1 MVTFTSDVTGLHT
14 EGAVDRMNSADI
26 AAVIIG
32 VAFLI
37 LVGVIFVTAIVTM
50 NTLTDFLM
58 VWTAVGPIVGVVIGL
73 IPAHFFRSMAEDAH
87 DKMMK
92 MAMEKWLL

>member
-1 MVTFTSDVTGLHT
+1 
-14 EGAVDRMNSADI
+14 MNSADI

-37 LVGVIFVTAIVTM
+37 LVGVIFVTSIITM

-58 VWTAVGPIVGVVIGL
+58 VWTAVGPIVGVVVGL
-73 IPAHFFRSMAEDAH
+73 IPAHFFRGMAQDAH
-87 DKMMK
+87 EKMVE
-92 MAMEKWLL
+92 MAMDKTKPKET